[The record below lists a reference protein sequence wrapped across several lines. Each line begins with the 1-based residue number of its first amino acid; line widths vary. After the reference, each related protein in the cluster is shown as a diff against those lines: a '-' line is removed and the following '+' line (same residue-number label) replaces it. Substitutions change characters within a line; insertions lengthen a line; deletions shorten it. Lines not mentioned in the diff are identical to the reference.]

1 MQLAKIVG
9 NVVMGFAHESVDGN
23 GLFVCQPVDEN
34 GGDTGAPV
42 VAVSPFGG
50 GLGST
55 VLITTDGSETR
66 KYVGD
71 DHSPLRNSII
81 CILDD

>member
-1 MQLAKIVG
+1 MRPQLSHSTS
-9 NVVMGFAHESVDGN
+9 F
-23 GLFVCQPVDEN
+23 
-34 GGDTGAPV
+34 
-42 VAVSPFGG
+42 SPERM
-50 GLGST
+50 SR
-55 VLITTDGSETR
+55 ITTDGSETR